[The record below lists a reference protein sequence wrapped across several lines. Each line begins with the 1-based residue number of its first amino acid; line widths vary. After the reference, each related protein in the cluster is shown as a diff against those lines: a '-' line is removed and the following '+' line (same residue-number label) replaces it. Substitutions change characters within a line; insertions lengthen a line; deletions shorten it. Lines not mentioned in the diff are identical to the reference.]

1 MSARPDPSNRGN
13 DPSSRTNDPSSR
25 TSVLSTARTAA
36 GPAIR
41 DLALAAVIA
50 VGLYAVSAYLI
61 RLRVPYVLFLVV
73 VLAVVVGRHLT
84 RAVAPPPVLERPVRE
99 DTELRAFG
107 LPDRPYA
114 DVRRWD
120 ERLSLVQ
127 GDPAYFDR
135 SVRPAIAAAVDER
148 LRLSHGITRA
158 GNPAR
163 AKEILGQTLW
173 EFLAY
178 AGDHDG
184 SDHTSGHGSNHGSNH
199 SSDHTSDGKQ
209 PTRPR
214 RSPSPAEL
222 ALIVKEMED
231 LWERRH

>member
-1 MSARPDPSNRGN
+1 MSARQEPSI
-13 DPSSRTNDPSSR
+13 RTN
-25 TSVLSTARTAA
+25 VLSTARTAA

-41 DLALAAVIA
+41 DLAVAAVVA
-50 VGLYAVSAYLI
+50 AGLYATSTYLI
-61 RLRVPYVLFLVV
+61 RLHVPYVLYLVV
-73 VLAVVVGRHLT
+73 VLAVVVGRQLT
-84 RAVAPPPVLERPVRE
+84 VVVAPPPVLERPVRE

-114 DVRRWD
+114 EVRRWD

-148 LRLSHGITRA
+148 LRLSRGLTRT
-158 GNPAR
+158 GDPAR
-163 AKEILGQTLW
+163 AKEILGPTLW

-178 AGDHDG
+178 ADADADADADAGDGDKH
-184 SDHTSGHGSNHGSNH
+184 
-199 SSDHTSDGKQ
+199 

-222 ALIVKEMED
+222 AMIVKEMED